1 MRGWRY
7 PRDVPVDHFPS
18 THATWI
24 DAQLTIAERSR
35 AAGDPAGETN
45 AVAALRRHLMERY
58 HGALRAYVRGS
69 SMRAVGDADELV
81 AGFFAE
87 RVGDPDFLRG
97 WRASGKPLRRWM
109 MNGISFW
116 ARGVARDRGRE
127 LGRSGGAAGPEPID
141 ERDAV
146 RAFDAE
152 WALSM
157 VNTAHARVHADLD
170 AEGRLDEH
178 AIFRRHVVHGER
190 YESIAA
196 ELGVSRQDCANAV
209 RRVGAR
215 VRDALREALV
225 DDGVPPADVE
235 EAVLEVMRIVRS
247 D

>member
-69 SMRAVGDADELV
+69 SMRAIGDADELV

-87 RVGDPDFLRG
+87 RVGEPEFLRG

-157 VNTAHARVHADLD
+157 VNTAHARVHAD
-170 AEGRLDEH
+170 
-178 AIFRRHVVHGER
+178 